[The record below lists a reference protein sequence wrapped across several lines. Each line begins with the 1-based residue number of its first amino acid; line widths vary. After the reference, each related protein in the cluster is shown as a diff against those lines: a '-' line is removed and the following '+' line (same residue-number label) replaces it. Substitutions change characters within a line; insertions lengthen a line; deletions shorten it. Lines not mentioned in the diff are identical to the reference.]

1 MKDSRKTA
9 QTQEIIKRLSE
20 HYPDARTAL
29 DFSNP
34 LEILVATIL
43 SAQCTDERVNTVTAK
58 LFKKYRKAEDYFS
71 VSQEELEKDIHSTGF
86 FRNKAKSIQGAT
98 RMIVERFDNSFPD
111 TMETLLELPGV
122 ARKTANCVLGNAF
135 GIISGVVVDT
145 HVLRVSARLGLTK
158 EKDAEKVE
166 RDIMALVP
174 KKRWIDFSHWLIN
187 HGRAL
192 CKARKPL
199 CGECFL
205 IDICPSAA
213 TQAYATEP
221 GAGKSVS
228 STSLS

>member
-1 MKDSRKTA
+1 MKDRK
-9 QTQEIIKRLSE
+9 EYIKELLIRLPD

-29 DFSNP
+29 DFSSP

-43 SAQCTDERVNTVTAK
+43 SAQCTDERVNQVTEK
-58 LFKKYRKAEDYFS
+58 LFNKYRKAEDYYS
-71 VSQEELEKDIHSTGF
+71 VPQEELEKDIHSTGF

-98 RMIVERFDNSFPD
+98 RMIVERYGNRFPN

-135 GIISGVVVDT
+135 GITSGVVVDT

-158 EKDAEKVE
+158 EKDADKVE
-166 RDIMALVP
+166 RDLMALIP
-174 KKRWIDFSHWLIN
+174 KEQWIDFSHWLIN

-199 CGECFL
+199 CNECFL
-205 IDICPSAA
+205 NDICPSADI
-213 TQAYATEP
+213 
-221 GAGKSVS
+221 
-228 STSLS
+228 L